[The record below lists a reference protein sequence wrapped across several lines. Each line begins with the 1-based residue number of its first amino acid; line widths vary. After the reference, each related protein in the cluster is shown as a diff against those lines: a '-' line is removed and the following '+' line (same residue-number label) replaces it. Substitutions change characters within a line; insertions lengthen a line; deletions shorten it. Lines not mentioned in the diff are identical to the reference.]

1 MFVNTLTSGERFSRL
16 SAEQQRVASEKVNAM
31 KPHFEA
37 ECAALRDQRGWGA
50 LVSGEDIKELLPK
63 VMARVAR
70 ADMAARQSSS

>member
-1 MFVNTLTSGERFSRL
+1 
-16 SAEQQRVASEKVNAM
+16 M